1 MARIDKADSTVGVV
15 RADLGED
22 IPLASMDTILGVGLN
37 TLGRA
42 LRGKANTGV
51 IGLINPGKK
60 VRLAGKRI
68 DIFKTGE
75 VVECEGL
82 APGRKAYADH
92 ATGVVSTPAA
102 PPADLTAVT
111 VVGYTVE
118 ADRLIIQ
125 L

>member
-15 RADLGED
+15 RADLGAD
-22 IPLASMDTILGVGLN
+22 LPLDTMDTIIGVGLN
-37 TLGRA
+37 SAGRILPGA
-42 LRGKANTGV
+42 ANTGV
-51 IGLINPGKK
+51 VGVMNPNRK
-60 VRLAGKRI
+60 VRLAGKRA

-75 VVECEGL
+75 AVEMEGL
-82 APGRKAYADH
+82 QPGRNAYAAH

-102 PPADLTAVT
+102 APAAADFTK
-111 VVGYTVE
+111 VGYTVE